1 MAVGRYT
8 SDLDLGDVLGPV
20 EYTLS
25 PFVVREYAHSN
36 ELHHPFFQGRKDE
49 LMMPP
54 TLIHLDKLRL
64 YKHACPMGTG
74 PDARIHYEYDCTV
87 HEAVRVGERVAVS
100 GKVTERF
107 VKRGRTHVVIAMELR
122 AVSDGRLLVSYR
134 DTVLLAF
141 KPKG

>member
-36 ELHHPFFQGRKDE
+36 ELHHAFFQGRKDE

-100 GKVTERF
+100 GMVTERF